1 MKRECFD
8 QRLAGE
14 VVLSALDI
22 TVLAITVLGI
32 AVLGIAVADAR
43 AINLDVGSFAAQKAE
58 LRT

>member
-22 TVLAITVLGI
+22 TV
-32 AVLGIAVADAR
+32 ADVR
-43 AINLDVGSFAAQKAE
+43 AIDLDVGSFAVQKAE

>member
-32 AVLGIAVADAR
+32 TVADAL
-43 AINLDVGSFAAQKAE
+43 AIDLDVGSFAAQKVE